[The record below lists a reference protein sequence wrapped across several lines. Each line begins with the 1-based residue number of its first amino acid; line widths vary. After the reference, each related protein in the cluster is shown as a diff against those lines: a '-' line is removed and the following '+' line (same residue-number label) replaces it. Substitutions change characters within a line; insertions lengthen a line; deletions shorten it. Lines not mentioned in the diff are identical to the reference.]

1 MGCFFFK
8 SKSAF
13 RQRLNFAGNVWA
25 ESTWFIPRLSLLA
38 PRRYRCLPAPHSLG
52 GVNSPPGQQQAGP
65 WPYLGISA
73 GPGNPARMD
82 SPSSLKNRWR
92 ARTAPTSPHRKP
104 GSTGWSTLWKKK
116 KKKEAKISFFEQ
128 GGAAIPPRPGPSQQ
142 PWPSPFHR
150 WSQGGFPCEGTGG
163 WDLLLY
169 TQKNILWEKFGCKF
183 VQFYKDFRSS
193 WCLAQII

>member
-13 RQRLNFAGNVWA
+13 RQRLNFVGNVWA

-38 PRRYRCLPAPHSLG
+38 PRLYRCLPAPHSLG

-116 KKKEAKISFFEQ
+116 KRGKNLIFWARWYSDPSTARTVPAAVAVSFPPLVPGRFSLRRDRWLGSSSLHSKEYSLRKI
-128 GGAAIPPRPGPSQQ
+128 
-142 PWPSPFHR
+142 W
-150 WSQGGFPCEGTGG
+150 
-163 WDLLLY
+163 L
-169 TQKNILWEKFGCKF
+169 
-183 VQFYKDFRSS
+183 
-193 WCLAQII
+193 

>member
-1 MGCFFFK
+1 MWVVFFFK

-13 RQRLNFAGNVWA
+13 RQRLNFVGNVWA

-116 KKKEAKISFFEQ
+116 KKKRQKSHFLSKVVQRSLHGQDRPSSRGRLLSTLGPREVFPAKGQVVGIFFSTLKRIFSEKNLAVNLFSFTRIFEVV
-128 GGAAIPPRPGPSQQ
+128 GA
-142 PWPSPFHR
+142 
-150 WSQGGFPCEGTGG
+150 
-163 WDLLLY
+163 
-169 TQKNILWEKFGCKF
+169 
-183 VQFYKDFRSS
+183 
-193 WCLAQII
+193 

>member
-116 KKKEAKISFFEQ
+116 KKKRQKSHFLSKVVQRSLHGQDRPSSRGRLLSTVGPREVFPAKGQVVGIFFSTLKRIFSEKNLAVNLFSFTRIFEVV
-128 GGAAIPPRPGPSQQ
+128 GA
-142 PWPSPFHR
+142 
-150 WSQGGFPCEGTGG
+150 
-163 WDLLLY
+163 
-169 TQKNILWEKFGCKF
+169 
-183 VQFYKDFRSS
+183 
-193 WCLAQII
+193 

>member
-116 KKKEAKISFFEQ
+116 KKKRQKSHFLSKVVQRSLHGQDRPSSRGRLLSTLGPREVFPAKGQVVGIFFSTLKRIFSEKNLAVNLFSFTRIFEVV
-128 GGAAIPPRPGPSQQ
+128 GA
-142 PWPSPFHR
+142 
-150 WSQGGFPCEGTGG
+150 
-163 WDLLLY
+163 
-169 TQKNILWEKFGCKF
+169 
-183 VQFYKDFRSS
+183 
-193 WCLAQII
+193 